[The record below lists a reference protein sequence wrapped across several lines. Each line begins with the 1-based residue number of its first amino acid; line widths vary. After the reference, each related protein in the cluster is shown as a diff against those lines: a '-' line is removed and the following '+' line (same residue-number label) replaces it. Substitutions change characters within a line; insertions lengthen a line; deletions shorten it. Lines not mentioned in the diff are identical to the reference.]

1 MCDTMGGEG
10 GSKGGR
16 KTGGGRKPLFAFLSR
31 FYFQCEEIPR
41 TSRKWNVGQN
51 RGHGGGFLVVC
62 IRPDLSGGRPFL
74 HYCERIRTRC
84 GLFALSGALTA
95 PNCRFKHPD
104 SKIHAKG
111 RKIEI

>member
-16 KTGGGRKPLFAFLSR
+16 KSGGGRKPPPCPLFCPTFHFLA
-31 FYFQCEEIPR
+31 
-41 TSRKWNVGQN
+41 
-51 RGHGGGFLVVC
+51 VC